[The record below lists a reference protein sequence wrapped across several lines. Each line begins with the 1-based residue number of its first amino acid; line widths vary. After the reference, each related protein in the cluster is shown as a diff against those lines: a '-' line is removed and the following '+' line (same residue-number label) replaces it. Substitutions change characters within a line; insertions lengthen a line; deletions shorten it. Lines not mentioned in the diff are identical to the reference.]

1 MNNIKVILTLNL
13 FINLILFLSIL
24 LLVKS
29 PLYMFILAVSELS
42 TVIGIIM
49 IFIFVKKLKDNENGE
64 PKNKDAV

>member
-24 LLVKS
+24 LLVK
-29 PLYMFILAVSELS
+29 S